1 MCDTFSRIFDVQTSC
16 KPSNYVL
23 GLMFVVNIK
32 FPRATYEHAPSVTF
46 AGAGPDSPYFVVDL
60 GISIILNA
68 EPDILSGTEI
78 SNQ

>member
-1 MCDTFSRIFDVQTSC
+1 
-16 KPSNYVL
+16 
-23 GLMFVVNIK
+23 MFVVNIK